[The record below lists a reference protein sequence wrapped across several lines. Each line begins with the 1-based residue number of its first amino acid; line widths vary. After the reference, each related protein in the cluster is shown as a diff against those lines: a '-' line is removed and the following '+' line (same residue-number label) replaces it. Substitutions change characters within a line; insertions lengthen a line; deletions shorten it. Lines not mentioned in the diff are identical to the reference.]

1 MNDLTTIKENIQNW
15 NLNRN
20 GKNAIKFLNSGN
32 GFLISENDFKN
43 WSEIKTTPNN
53 INCYLAINKNN
64 DFVIYLVDDIT
75 DSSGNYTVGVNL
87 FEKRFEEYFDNL
99 PGLSNSLLK
108 STLPPSEA
116 DSRITN
122 WVLCSNAWI
131 CHKQS
136 LRQEKESVEQGEMVQ
151 VFTIPFLDL
160 KDLFINKKFE
170 NLKATFALKYYET
183 KEVQG
188 YDMEVI
194 LAKTDFNND
203 PEAGVSLV
211 KESFADM
218 SEPYPPNS
226 MFKRNFN
233 LLSR

>member
-1 MNDLTTIKENIQNW
+1 MSDLTTIKENIQNW

-43 WSEIKTTPNN
+43 WSEIKPTPNN

-211 KESFADM
+211 KESFADT
-218 SEPYPPNS
+218 SHPHPPYSLTPN
-226 MFKRNFN
+226 KFN
-233 LLSR
+233 LLR